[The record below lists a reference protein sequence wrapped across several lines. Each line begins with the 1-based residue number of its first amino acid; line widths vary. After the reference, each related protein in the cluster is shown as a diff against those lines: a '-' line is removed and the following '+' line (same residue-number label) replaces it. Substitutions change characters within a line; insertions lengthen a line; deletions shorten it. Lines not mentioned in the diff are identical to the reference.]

1 MLLLALAAA
10 LPARANDLPDSCWSE
25 TAASNTCV
33 VPNGLP
39 ANTLA
44 ANLYG
49 VIHEIMGAL
58 KRDWDRVNPTVS
70 SAGTN
75 TITLSYAV
83 APAAYIQGD
92 TFSFIAG
99 GTNTGAAT
107 LNVNGLGA
115 KAITKRGTTALT
127 GNEILSGEAV
137 IVQYDGTEFQLV
149 SVGAGNSAFT
159 GGALTG
165 LLSEA
170 KGADIASAATTNL
183 CGATGN
189 FVHITGTTTITSLG
203 SCQAGTRIVAEFTG
217 ALTLT
222 YNATSL
228 IVPGA
233 ANIVTKAGDTMT
245 AVSEGSGN
253 WRVVQYSSTSNLA
266 VVSITRQTF
275 TSSGT
280 YTPHAGMLYCLV
292 RLQAPGGGSGGVA
305 AGNSTGLGATAG
317 GGAGGYGERLL
328 TAAQVGA
335 SQTVTIGAQGT
346 AGASGANAGGP
357 GGTTSFGTLLSATG
371 GGGSAGLTPAAA
383 TNVANG
389 GAAGTATNSDINIQS
404 QAGGYGWSGA
414 SNTSIAYG
422 GDGPGSP
429 IFGGAVR
436 SKPIVTSGN
445 SQPGV
450 AGGNYG
456 AGAAGASSYGTA
468 GAQAGGA
475 GGPGIVDIIEFN
487 SQ

>member
-1 MLLLALAAA
+1 MLLLALAAT

-25 TAASNTCV
+25 TAASNTCA

-58 KRDWDRVNPTVS
+58 KLDWDRANPTVTS
-70 SAGTN
+70 TGTN
-75 TITLSYAV
+75 TIALSYAV
-83 APAAYIQGD
+83 APAAYVQGD

-99 GTNTGAAT
+99 GTNTGAAS

-149 SVGAGNSAFT
+149 SVGASNSAFT
-159 GGALTG
+159 GGALTS

-170 KGADIASAATTNL
+170 KGTDIASAATTNL

-189 FVHITGTTTITSLG
+189 FVHITGTTTITGLG

-217 ALTLT
+217 ALTLS

-228 IVPGA
+228 ILPGA
-233 ANIVTKAGDTMT
+233 ANIATKAGDTMT

-253 WRVVQYSSTSNLA
+253 WRVIHYSSTSNLA

-292 RLQAPGGGSGGVA
+292 RLQAPGGGSGGTA
-305 AGNSTGLGATAG
+305 ATTTGNLAASGG
-317 GGAGGYGERLL
+317 GGAGGYAERLL
-328 TAAQVGA
+328 TAAQIGA
-335 SQTVTIGAQGT
+335 SQTVTIGAVGT
-346 AGASGANAGGP
+346 AGTAGNNAGGT
-357 GGTTSFGTLLSATG
+357 GGTTSLGALLSATG
-371 GGGSAGLTPAAA
+371 GVGGSGS
-383 TNVANG
+383 
-389 GAAGTATNSDINIQS
+389 AAGTTATSAGGAGGGGSSGDINISGNAGSPGWFEGSGQNLA
-404 QAGGYGWSGA
+404 AGGSG
-414 SNTSIAYG
+414 
-422 GDGPGSP
+422 GPSP
-429 IFGGAVR
+429 AFGG
-436 SKPIVTSGN
+436 
-445 SQPGV
+445 GV
-450 AGGNYG
+450 AGPVAAGGTFTAGTAGKNYG
-456 AGAAGASSYGTA
+456 AGASGNASDNVSQAAAAGA
-468 GAQAGGA
+468 A
-475 GGPGIVDIIEFN
+475 GGPGIIDVTEFN